1 MFGSFFKRPGP
12 SYNGSWGK
20 QVSLE
25 NGQEVAFDENYVRES
40 ILNPAAKARK
50 GYGSAS
56 PMNSYAGR
64 VKDEQIDA
72 LITFIK
78 SLESAPPKAK

>member
-1 MFGSFFKRPGP
+1 
-12 SYNGSWGK
+12 
-20 QVSLE
+20 
-25 NGQEVAFDENYVRES
+25 
-40 ILNPAAKARK
+40 
-50 GYGSAS
+50 
-56 PMNSYAGR
+56 

>member
-1 MFGSFFKRPGP
+1 
-12 SYNGSWGK
+12 
-20 QVSLE
+20 
-25 NGQEVAFDENYVRES
+25 
-40 ILNPAAKARK
+40 LNPAAKARK
-50 GYGSAS
+50 GYGTAS

-64 VKDEQIDA
+64 IKDEQIDA